1 MFRQRRWYQR
11 GSGRIDSDEGFSV
24 FLGRDTLTYKEG
36 NSQMTITIDSGAGQV
51 VVFRVS
57 IGRWDNDPARLA
69 DDATRLR
76 IEDNVRRVLE
86 WLGWSVSFQ

>member
-1 MFRQRRWYQR
+1 
-11 GSGRIDSDEGFSV
+11 
-24 FLGRDTLTYKEG
+24 
-36 NSQMTITIDSGAGQV
+36 MTITIDSGAGQV